1 MRILSR
7 AIFREVFISAGIGTL
22 LFVVILFLR
31 TIEKLATYLVR
42 ASVPTPTIAKLLLYA
57 LPSTIPF
64 ALPLGVLVG
73 ILIGLSRMSADNE
86 ITAMRASGVSSATVV
101 RPVLLLAFLAMVV
114 TALSSLWLTPLSL
127 HLETLAARNF
137 AAAQLT
143 GNIESRIF
151 DEKFP
156 KTVLY
161 VGDVETVGKQIIWH
175 QVFIADVT
183 PKEDL
188 EKQGKNRGEGPRILV
203 AEKAIPYPE
212 AANNR
217 IILDM
222 QNFRSTERDKDGK
235 VITTAAPNQTEVL
248 QAQEQSELQVNKTVQ
263 EMDTGPLYKRLY
275 RTPNLSREDRI
286 DASIEFNQRFA
297 LPLACILLSL
307 VGIPL
312 GVSSRKGGKSAAFV
326 LTVLLAFGY
335 YLGYIT
341 LLGLAK
347 KGSLPV
353 PIAAW
358 TPNVIFAVTGL
369 ILLSRLEKPGDTD
382 FIAWVRLHWMR
393 FAARLSDSKPAARN
407 YGNYVGRPS
416 RLRAFWLKPMLI
428 DGYVLNGFLF
438 YFLILVFA
446 LVTLIEIFTFFELLG
461 DMVKNDIGFST
472 MMDYL
477 WHLAPSL
484 IYQITPFGTLVA
496 SLTCFGLLTKYNE
509 VTAFKAGG
517 VSVHRL
523 AAPVL
528 VASFVISI
536 LLFGFDQ
543 FYIPEANR
551 RQEMLRAEIKKKPV
565 ATYLRPDRQWVF
577 GSGSRVYNFL
587 HLDPATHVM
596 TKVNVYELDPRT
608 YRVVHQISADRAR
621 WEDNLHQWV
630 FENGLSQDTH
640 GANGTYKEFFNSTAS
655 FPELTETPSWF
666 VKEEKEYKEMN
677 FQELKRY
684 IAELQ
689 ASGLDTASLQV
700 QLYKKFAVPLFA
712 LIMAILSVP
721 FAFLAGNRGTMAGV
735 SVSLAI
741 ALGYWT
747 VGTVFEQLG
756 DLNQLPAMMAA
767 WSPDIIFTLAGFYL
781 MARMRT

>member
-7 AIFREVFISAGIGTL
+7 AVFREVYVSAAVGTL
-22 LFVVILFLR
+22 LFVFVLFLR
-31 TIEKLATYLVR
+31 TIEKLSVFLVR
-42 ASVPTPTIAKLLLYA
+42 ASVPLPVIAKLLLYA

-86 ITAMRASGVSSATVV
+86 ITAMRASGISSATVA

-161 VGDVETVGKQIIWH
+161 IGDVENVDKQVIWH

-188 EKQGKNRGEGPRILV
+188 EREGKNRGEGPRIMV
-203 AEKAIPYPE
+203 AERAIPT
-212 AANNR
+212 ADAKNNR

-235 VITTAAPNQTEVL
+235 VITTSSPNQVEVL
-248 QAQEQSELQVNKTVQ
+248 QAQEQAELQVNKTVQ
-263 EMDTGPLYKRLY
+263 ELDTWPLYKRVL
-275 RTPNLSREDRI
+275 RRHDLSRQDYI
-286 DASIEFNQRFA
+286 DASIELNQRFA
-297 LPLACILLSL
+297 LPLACLLLAL

-326 LTVLLAFGY
+326 LTVILAFAY

-353 PIAAW
+353 PVAAW
-358 TPNVIFAVTGL
+358 APNFVFAIAGI
-369 ILLSRLEKPGDTD
+369 ILLSRLETPGDND
-382 FIAWVRLHWMR
+382 GFARLRSLWMR
-393 FAARLSDSKPAARN
+393 TAALFRKWTDQPVRIAAPR
-407 YGNYVGRPS
+407 
-416 RLRAFWLKPMLI
+416 RLRVVWLKPMLI

-438 YFLILVFA
+438 YFAVLLFSLV
-446 LVTLIEIFTFFELLG
+446 VLIEVFTFFELLG
-461 DMVKNDIGFST
+461 DMVKNDIGMST
-472 MMDYL
+472 MVDYL

-484 IYQITPFGTLVA
+484 IYQITPIGTLVA
-496 SLTCFGLLTKYNE
+496 SLICFGILTKHNE

-528 VASFVISI
+528 VASFLISL
-536 LLFGFDQ
+536 LLFGFDH
-543 FYIPEANR
+543 FYIPDANR

-565 ATYLRPDRQWVF
+565 ATYLRPDRQWVY
-577 GSGSRVYNFL
+577 GDGSRVYNFL
-587 HLDPATHVM
+587 HLDPETHVM
-596 TKVNVYELDPRT
+596 TRVNVYELDPRT
-608 YRVVHQISADRAR
+608 YRIVHQVSAERAR
-621 WEDNLHQWV
+621 WDDKAHTWV
-630 FENGLSQDTH
+630 FQNGLSQDMH
-640 GANGTYKEFFNSTAS
+640 GPAAKYQNFFNSTAC

-677 FQELKRY
+677 FEELKRY
-684 IAELQ
+684 ISELQ
-689 ASGLDTASLQV
+689 ASGLDTTSLRV
-700 QLYKKFAVPLFA
+700 QYYKKFAVPLFA
-712 LIMAILSVP
+712 LIMPILSVP
-721 FAFLAGNRGTMAGV
+721 FAFVAGNRGAMTGV
-735 SVSLAI
+735 WVSFLIAI
-741 ALGYWT
+741 GYWT
-747 VGTVFEQLG
+747 IGTIFEQVG
-756 DLNQLPAMMAA
+756 DLNQLPAIMAA
-767 WSPDIIFTLAGFYL
+767 WSPDVIFTLAGLYL

>member
-7 AIFREVFISAGIGTL
+7 AIIREVLISTAVGTS

-42 ASVPTPTIAKLLLYA
+42 ASVPTPIIAKLLLYA

-86 ITAMRASGVSSATVV
+86 ITAMRASGISSASVA
-101 RPVLLLAFLAMVV
+101 RPVLTLAFVAMIV
-114 TALSSLWLTPLSL
+114 TALASLWLTPLSL

-161 VGDVETVGKQIIWH
+161 VGDVETVGKQIVWH

-188 EKQGKNRGEGPRILV
+188 EKQGKNRGDGPRILV
-203 AEKAIPYPE
+203 AEQAIPTPD

-217 IILDM
+217 ILLDM

-235 VITTAAPNQTEVL
+235 VITTAAPFQVEVL
-248 QAQEQSELQVNKTVQ
+248 QAQEQAELQVNKTVQ
-263 EMDTGPLYKRLY
+263 EMDTGPLYKRVY
-275 RTPNLSREDRI
+275 RANNLQPADRI
-286 DASIEFNQRFA
+286 DASIELNQRFA
-297 LPLACILLSL
+297 LPLACVLLAL

-326 LTVLLAFGY
+326 LTVILAFGY

-353 PIAAW
+353 PVAAW
-358 TPNVIFAVTGL
+358 TPNLIFAIVGL
-369 ILLSRLEKPGDTD
+369 ILMARLEKPGDSD
-382 FIAWVRLHWMR
+382 IIAHIRTIWLRTVAKFQALGTGLTESRSR
-393 FAARLSDSKPAARN
+393 IS
-407 YGNYVGRPS
+407 GPS
-416 RLRAFWLKPMLI
+416 RLRAFWLKPMLV

-438 YFLILVFA
+438 YFAVLLFSLVI
-446 LVTLIEIFTFFELLG
+446 LIEVFTFFELLG
-461 DMVKNDIGFST
+461 DMVKNDIGMST
-472 MMDYL
+472 MVDYL

-484 IYQITPFGTLVA
+484 IYQITPFGTLAA
-496 SLTCFGLLTKYNE
+496 SLVCFAILTKYNE

-517 VSVHRL
+517 ISVRRL

-528 VASFVISI
+528 VASFIISL
-536 LLFGFDQ
+536 LLFGFDH

-551 RQEMLRAEIKKKPV
+551 RQEMLRAVIKAKPV

-596 TKVNVYELDPRT
+596 TKVNVYELDPKT
-608 YRVVHQISADRAR
+608 YRVVHQISAERAR

-640 GANGTYKEFFNSTAS
+640 AANGNYREFFNSTAT

-677 FQELKRY
+677 FKELEGY

-689 ASGLDTASLQV
+689 ASGLDTTSLQV
-700 QLYKKFAVPLFA
+700 QLWKKFSVPLFA
-712 LIMAILSVP
+712 LIMPILSVP
-721 FAFLAGNRGTMAGV
+721 FAFLAGNRGNMAGV
-735 SVSLAI
+735 SVSLVI

-747 VGTVFEQLG
+747 VSTVFEQLG
-756 DLNQLPAMMAA
+756 DLNQLPAAMAA
-767 WSPDIIFTLAGFYL
+767 WSPDIIFSLAGLYL